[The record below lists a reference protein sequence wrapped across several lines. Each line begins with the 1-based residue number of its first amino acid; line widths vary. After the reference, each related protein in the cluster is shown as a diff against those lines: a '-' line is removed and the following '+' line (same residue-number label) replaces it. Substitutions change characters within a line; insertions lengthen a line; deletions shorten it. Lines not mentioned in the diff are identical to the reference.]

1 MDATMT
7 SLKEFRQEIGDFQ
20 THINK
25 QDQQINKVKQDQND
39 LVTSEDF
46 KDYMRACQGLLDS
59 LFDQQKKMQSEYH
72 GLIDR
77 LKIDFNNQIKSLREE
92 LISRPT
98 GLPELQKL
106 LESKIELVEL
116 NGQNAVLRSSN
127 NEKQILLVERKI
139 ENIYQLIKRIDLNK
153 QEA

>member
-1 MDATMT
+1 MCI
-7 SLKEFRQEIGDFQ
+7 SHE
-20 THINK
+20 
-25 QDQQINKVKQDQND
+25 
-39 LVTSEDF
+39 
-46 KDYMRACQGLLDS
+46 
-59 LFDQQKKMQSEYH
+59 KMHREYN

-77 LKIDFNNQIKSLREE
+77 FKLDVTNQIKSLREE

-127 NEKQILLVERKI
+127 NEKQILLIERKI
-139 ENIYQLIKRIDLNK
+139 ENIYQLIKRLDLNK
-153 QEA
+153 QE